1 MNLIN
6 TKNKTYQETID
17 IQMQVE
23 IHKSEGSG
31 AHPGK
36 MLLGKEY

>member
-1 MNLIN
+1 
-6 TKNKTYQETID
+6 
-17 IQMQVE
+17 MQVE

-36 MLLGKEY
+36 MLLVRNIENNKIDSYFRPG